1 MLKGF
6 CCSPLVFAIVS
17 CGDAAC
23 LLVRVER
30 TLLSAAFDPG
40 VGLDF
45 RINLKINIKINF
57 NVKGSGQE
65 CPLHKV
71 PTLTKNGKT
80 GHLYGP

>member
-1 MLKGF
+1 
-6 CCSPLVFAIVS
+6 
-17 CGDAAC
+17 
-23 LLVRVER
+23 VER

-45 RINLKINIKINF
+45 RINLKINF

-65 CPLHKV
+65 CPLHKFL
-71 PTLTKNGKT
+71 TLTKNGKT